1 MYSNTSLGLKSVLV
15 PHVTCS
21 AKCYE
26 DPLFAFARFWCQNGI
41 KYGSEAMRRLCVV
54 LGCVYMCVKNF
65 GKKKLAQMYGKDAVF
80 IAISSGRNP
89 WLDILLEHL
98 KNVFSTRTAWLYFVV

>member
-1 MYSNTSLGLKSVLV
+1 M
-15 PHVTCS
+15 
-21 AKCYE
+21 
-26 DPLFAFARFWCQNGI
+26 FAFARFWYHHGI
-41 KYGSEAMRRLCVV
+41 KYGSEAMHRLCVV

-65 GKKKLAQMYGKDAVF
+65 GKKKLVQIHGKDAVF

-89 WLDILLEHL
+89 GLDTLLEHF